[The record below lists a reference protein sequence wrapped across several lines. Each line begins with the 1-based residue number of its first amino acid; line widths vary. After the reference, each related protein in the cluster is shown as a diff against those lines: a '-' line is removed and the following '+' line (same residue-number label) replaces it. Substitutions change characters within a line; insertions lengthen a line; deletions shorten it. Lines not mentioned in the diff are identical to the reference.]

1 MIFKEWLVLES
12 IREDVYNDVL
22 ERILIEKAAESTLR
36 FFLESLE
43 EEDDD
48 GPVELD
54 DPFESDPEQIAK
66 AKPVSIADGE
76 DEDDAQDDYTGDW
89 RSLPGTRISV
99 YGKNKEP
106 QTDVEQEKSRIE
118 LANRLKNAVLW
129 TRWNAILKRK
139 RLIDRLKEIDDD
151 MSLTANHDEEIA
163 DILSR
168 LGYID
173 KQKLSDDPDL
183 SEKGYHKEISSA
195 TKKAIEE
202 KGNDLPEDITEEEIE
217 KNAESAKKEFFDVLK
232 TVFAGDYKRI
242 ASSGRNIGMIARK
255 KGFKLFGDEDE
266 VANNFIL
273 RMFNSISERP
283 WAKSKNEVK
292 PWKSIHRDHPEFG
305 KIGKKEIE
313 GDDFAEKIIG
323 SFRSWLYK
331 EPSKAE
337 RESRKANSPSAGTTD
352 SIQNRDKKKSRINI
366 DVQAAMKARTEGKP
380 DADNSLKTYLDYIDA
395 ARKGTQGTFQAS
407 NEADRFRVEIMQHID
422 FLHTRYPDLLSLN
435 PSEIIKTLTNY
446 RQMFL
451 SKSRSSPIFTGSM
464 GGDNDEKGSWDAAA
478 PSDDSDRRLG
488 MSMHGSGR
496 GATGEGDLAG
506 KSSNSASIALGNEQR
521 VSLFEKLKSAMM
533 ELKSRNPSWAWAV
546 CIKLGLD
553 CDRDGTVRS
562 VDGLTRM
569 AVASTN
575 SKNLDCYKQLSS
587 IGLNTKEVAF
597 EISKFTPTKEAT
609 VNNWIVGGLQFL
621 CDKMKSAIE
630 QETPLDSEIDDT
642 PKFSAPPRPLPI
654 ASSPKTGFD
663 PSRPSPLLR
672 FRK

>member
-22 ERILIEKAAESTLR
+22 ERILIEKAAENTLK

-43 EEDDD
+43 DDD
-48 GPVELD
+48 EDPAELD
-54 DPFESDPEQIAK
+54 DPFSGGEDAQ
-66 AKPVSIADGE
+66 PVSVSDEEPDDEEQSDADPL
-76 DEDDAQDDYTGDW
+76 DST
-89 RSLPGTRISV
+89 RSDSWGQS
-99 YGKNKEP
+99 
-106 QTDVEQEKSRIE
+106 DKSRIE
-118 LANRLKNAVLW
+118 LAKRLRNAVLW
-129 TRWNAILKRK
+129 TRWNAVLKRK
-139 RLIDRLKEIDDD
+139 RLIKRLKEIEDK
-151 MSLTANHDEEIA
+151 MSLNTDDKEIA
-163 DILSR
+163 DILIR

-173 KQKLSDDPDL
+173 KQKLSDDPEL
-183 SEKGYHKEISSA
+183 STKGSHKEIEIA

-217 KNAESAKKEFFDVLK
+217 KNAESAKKEFFNVLK

-242 ASSGRNIGMIARK
+242 SSSGRNVGMIAGK

-273 RMFNSISERP
+273 RMFNSISERS
-283 WAKSKNEVK
+283 WAKSKGEVK
-292 PWKSIHRDHPEFG
+292 PWKPIHKDHPEFG

-337 RESRKANSPSAGTTD
+337 RESRKANSPSAGSKD

-366 DVQAAMKARTEGKP
+366 DVQTAIKAKAEGKP
-380 DADNSLKTYLDYIDA
+380 DADKNLKTYLDYIEA
-395 ARKGTQGTFQAS
+395 SRKGSQETFKAS
-407 NEADRFRVEIMQHID
+407 NEADRFRTEIMQHIE
-422 FLHTRYPDLLSLN
+422 FLHTRYPDLLSMN

-451 SKSRSSPIFTGSM
+451 SKSRSSPIFAGSM
-464 GGDNDEKGSWDAAA
+464 GGDNDEKGGSWDAAA

-488 MSMHGSGR
+488 VGGGR
-496 GATGEGDLAG
+496 GATGDGGIAG
-506 KSSNSASIALGNEQR
+506 RSTNASTIALGSEQR

-533 ELKSRNPSWAWAV
+533 ELKARNPSWAWAV

-569 AVASTN
+569 AVGSTD

-587 IGLNTKEVAF
+587 IGISPKAVAE
-597 EISKFTPTKEAT
+597 EISKFMPTKEAT
-609 VNNWIVGGLQFL
+609 VNNWIVGGLKFI
-621 CDKMKSAIE
+621 CDKMKSMIQDTQPE
-630 QETPLDSEIDDT
+630 PEIDDT
-642 PKFSAPPRPLPI
+642 PKFSAPPKPLPV

-663 PSRPSPLLR
+663 ASRQSPLSR